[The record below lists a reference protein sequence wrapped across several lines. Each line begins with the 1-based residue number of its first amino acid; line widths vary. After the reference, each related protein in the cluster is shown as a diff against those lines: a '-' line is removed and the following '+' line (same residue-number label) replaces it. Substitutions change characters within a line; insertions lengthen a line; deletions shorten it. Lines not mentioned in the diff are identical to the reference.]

1 MDKNEAKKRI
11 EKLKVLINKYRYFYH
26 VLDQE
31 KISSEALDSL
41 KKELFDLEMEFPEF
55 VAPDSPTQRIG
66 GEPLKFFKKTK
77 HPEPMLSFND
87 AFNEKDINDWLGRI
101 KKLINPKDW
110 DKIDF
115 FCEIKFDGLAIELIY
130 ENSLLKIGSTRGNGL
145 IGEDVTKNLKTIE
158 SIPLKIGETD
168 EVLKDL
174 NKEGM
179 ADFSYFKNL
188 EKTAIVVRGEALV
201 RKKDFER
208 INKEREKEGLVPY
221 SNPRNLAAGS
231 IRKLDPQI
239 TASRKLDFYGY
250 DIIGDFGQKTHAQEH
265 KILKI
270 LGFKTHSDNKY
281 CRSLKEV
288 FDFREFWSKKRND
301 LPFEIDGIVVT
312 VNNNEIFEKLGVIG
326 KAPRGAIAYKFP
338 LKQATTKVKDI
349 IVQLGRTGAV
359 TPVAILEPVQIGGV
373 TISRASL
380 HNEDEIKKLGLK
392 IGDTVI
398 VGRAGDVIPQITETL
413 KELRT
418 GKETDFKMPK
428 FCPSCS
434 GKLVKKENE
443 AIWRCPN
450 KNCFE
455 IKKRGFYHFV
465 SRKAFDIRGMGPKIL
480 AKLLEENLINDPADL
495 FQLKEGDLIPLER
508 FGEKSA
514 ENIISSINNRREIGL
529 DRLIY
534 SLGIRNVGEE
544 TAIVLK
550 DIFGSLDNLKKVSKQ
565 RLEEIHDIGPIVAE
579 SIYNWFRD
587 EKNLKF
593 LDKLLKEIKVKKT
606 ESRTDVLKG
615 KTFVLTGTLKT
626 MSREIAKNKIRQ
638 LGGKFSSVISQNIDF
653 VVAGENPGSKFNKA
667 KKMNLKIITEK
678 EFLDI
683 LKT

>member
-41 KKELFDLEMEFPEF
+41 KKELFYLEMEFPEF

-145 IGEDVTKNLKTIE
+145 IGEDVTQNLKTIE

-231 IRKLDPQI
+231 IRQLDPQI

-326 KAPRGAIAYKFP
+326 KAPR
-338 LKQATTKVKDI
+338 
-349 IVQLGRTGAV
+349 
-359 TPVAILEPVQIGGV
+359 
-373 TISRASL
+373 
-380 HNEDEIKKLGLK
+380 
-392 IGDTVI
+392 
-398 VGRAGDVIPQITETL
+398 
-413 KELRT
+413 
-418 GKETDFKMPK
+418 
-428 FCPSCS
+428 
-434 GKLVKKENE
+434 
-443 AIWRCPN
+443 
-450 KNCFE
+450 
-455 IKKRGFYHFV
+455 
-465 SRKAFDIRGMGPKIL
+465 
-480 AKLLEENLINDPADL
+480 
-495 FQLKEGDLIPLER
+495 
-508 FGEKSA
+508 
-514 ENIISSINNRREIGL
+514 
-529 DRLIY
+529 
-534 SLGIRNVGEE
+534 
-544 TAIVLK
+544 
-550 DIFGSLDNLKKVSKQ
+550 
-565 RLEEIHDIGPIVAE
+565 
-579 SIYNWFRD
+579 
-587 EKNLKF
+587 
-593 LDKLLKEIKVKKT
+593 
-606 ESRTDVLKG
+606 
-615 KTFVLTGTLKT
+615 
-626 MSREIAKNKIRQ
+626 
-638 LGGKFSSVISQNIDF
+638 
-653 VVAGENPGSKFNKA
+653 
-667 KKMNLKIITEK
+667 
-678 EFLDI
+678 
-683 LKT
+683 